1 MTATAVIVFLGVEKG
16 IEKFSRVLMPA
27 LLILTVLLSIF
38 VVLPSAPRGV
48 AYYLKPDFSKLSMMT
63 VLAALGQ
70 LFFSMSLAMGI
81 MITYGSYLRKQDHIE
96 QSVRQIEV
104 FDTLVAFLAGLMIV
118 PAVFVYSG
126 GDESAWAKVP
136 A

>member
-1 MTATAVIVFLGVEKG
+1 
-16 IEKFSRVLMPA
+16 
-27 LLILTVLLSIF
+27 
-38 VVLPSAPRGV
+38 
-48 AYYLKPDFSKLSMMT
+48 
-63 VLAALGQ
+63 
-70 LFFSMSLAMGI
+70 

-126 GDESAWAKVP
+126 GDESALGKGPSLMFVTLPKVF
-136 A
+136 AEMKIGSLIGAGFFILVLFAALTSSVSVMEAIVSYLDDRYHWGRKRLR

>member
-1 MTATAVIVFLGVEKG
+1 M
-16 IEKFSRVLMPA
+16 
-27 LLILTVLLSIF
+27 
-38 VVLPSAPRGV
+38 

-126 GDESAWAKVP
+126 RDESALGKGPSLMFVTLPKVFAEMKIGSLIGMP
-136 A
+136 GSLFWCCLRR

>member
-1 MTATAVIVFLGVEKG
+1 
-16 IEKFSRVLMPA
+16 
-27 LLILTVLLSIF
+27 
-38 VVLPSAPRGV
+38 
-48 AYYLKPDFSKLSMMT
+48 
-63 VLAALGQ
+63 
-70 LFFSMSLAMGI
+70 MSLAMGI

-126 GDESAWAKVP
+126 GDESALGKGPSLMFVTLPKVFAEMKIGSLIGAGFFILVLFAALTSSVSVMEAPWALASGPPLRFSVSP
-136 A
+136 FWISWTLCLTVC